1 MNKRKGREGEKE
13 KEGMRKGKG
22 KKEGKKESNGRES
35 IFTKRD
41 TELGGMGQVSIEQY
55 RLL

>member
-1 MNKRKGREGEKE
+1 
-13 KEGMRKGKG
+13 MRKGKG

-35 IFTKRD
+35 IFTTRD